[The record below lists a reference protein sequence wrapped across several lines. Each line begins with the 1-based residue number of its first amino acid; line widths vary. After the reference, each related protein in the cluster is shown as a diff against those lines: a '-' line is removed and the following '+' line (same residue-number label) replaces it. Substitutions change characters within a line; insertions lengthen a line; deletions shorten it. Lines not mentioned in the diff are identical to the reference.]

1 MLTWNFVFIAA
12 NMTEQHYPH
21 VLMRQFD
28 HFHKD
33 DVTSDRFVHKIII
46 KWWIVGRGDI
56 EKWWINE

>member
-1 MLTWNFVFIAA
+1 
-12 NMTEQHYPH
+12 
-21 VLMRQFD
+21 MRQFD

-56 EKWWINE
+56 EEW